1 MSKSVR
7 NCTDLGANA
16 QLIVKRLLANQNLLK
31 LLYYTDKD
39 PLSHEDLTAEQIQD
53 EVFEKLIKIVPR
65 VGPKETAHS
74 VVAIRI
80 ARGRGLVTNKE
91 FKNVNISIEIF
102 VPITQW
108 IIKNTNLRPFA
119 IMGEIQESLNGK
131 KIEGLGKMVGG
142 DFDLN
147 FLTEEISAYEQTF
160 VITSYD

>member
-7 NCTDLGANA
+7 NCTDLGVNA

-80 ARGRGLVTNKE
+80 ARGRGLITNKE

-102 VPITQW
+102 VPMTQW

-131 KIEGLGKMVGG
+131 KIEGLGKMIGG

>member
-1 MSKSVR
+1 MSSSVR
-7 NCTDLGANA
+7 NCTDLGVNA

-39 PLSHEDLTAEQIQD
+39 PLSNEDLTAEQIQD

-80 ARGRGLVTNKE
+80 ARGRGLITNKE
-91 FKNVNISIEIF
+91 FKNVNRSIEIF
-102 VPITQW
+102 VPMTQW